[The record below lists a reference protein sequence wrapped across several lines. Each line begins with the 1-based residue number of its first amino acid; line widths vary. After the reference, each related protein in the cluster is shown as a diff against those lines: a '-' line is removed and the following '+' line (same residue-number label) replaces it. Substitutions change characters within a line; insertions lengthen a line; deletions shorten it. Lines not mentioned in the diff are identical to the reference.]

1 MSFTERHIIET
12 YSGLFTGLSSD
23 SKLELIETLTKSIK
37 NEKKRKESRFFKS
50 FGAFASDKSAEE
62 LVAEIKE
69 SRKFK
74 KREIKL

>member
-1 MSFTERHIIET
+1 MSFTERHIIES
-12 YSGLFTGLSSD
+12 YSGLFSGLSSD

-37 NEKKRKESRFFKS
+37 NEKKDKESRFYKS

-74 KREIKL
+74 KREIQL